1 MRLALF
7 DRIRRLAHL
16 RRPAKEAASGLPG
29 TQGRHRGGQRRG
41 SLGGA
46 KSQRPSRGRSSG
58 NRERSLPGASGG
70 PGASGWPGEPG
81 GHGWP
86 GEPGG
91 PAPVAGPGRPATVAP
106 AASLASQDPP
116 VSEASFAARTP
127 AAPATPTGPGNPS
140 GQGGSRR
147 ASKAAGS
154 PAVRAGSARARIR
167 EAPPDAT
174 AVGLGEAARPAAP
187 GPRPHWHEAGR
198 PGPAHA
204 AGASPRD
211 TADPRAAE
219 LARAAAGVPR
229 QPGGTGRSSLRA
241 AGAAL
246 RTRLP
251 FAAPH
256 SRDRPL
262 TADGRRNCGS
272 IERILWRQW
281 DTKSPPPPEVIAAV
295 DRLAELPERIKERLT
310 DGLDAIFIGPGGVP
324 ELDEMT
330 GLRGVPLPAGR
341 ATWDACAGAYG
352 ERKIVVGS
360 QPSPTPDV
368 MCHEVGHALDDLD
381 SPAGKWQSDSA
392 EFRMLYDQC
401 QPHLAS
407 DFHRQP
413 GGLGRKEFF
422 ADAFAA
428 IASRQRPALVDML
441 GGDTRTA
448 LRVMLYFNRRYGI

>member
-1 MRLALF
+1 MRLRLF
-7 DRIRRLAHL
+7 DRIRRLAHR
-16 RRPAKEAASGLPG
+16 RRPESETAPG
-29 TQGRHRGGQRRG
+29 VQGRHRRAQRSTPPAPPMPPDPLTSSG
-41 SLGGA
+41 
-46 KSQRPSRGRSSG
+46 PSRSAGPPRDFAPEGEGEDWPAPPRQWPESDW
-58 NRERSLPGASGG
+58 PASAGD
-70 PGASGWPGEPG
+70 WPTP
-81 GHGWP
+81 
-86 GEPGG
+86 PGG
-91 PAPVAGPGRPATVAP
+91 PATHGWPSSPPDASPVAEASSAPGA
-106 AASLASQDPP
+106 PP
-116 VSEASFAARTP
+116 VPDDTNVTRSDIR
-127 AAPATPTGPGNPS
+127 
-140 GQGGSRR
+140 SRR
-147 ASKAAGS
+147 AGRVSGS
-154 PAVRAGSARARIR
+154 PAVRAGTARARIR
-167 EAPPDAT
+167 EAPPPSA
-174 AVGLGEAARPAAP
+174 GEVAPARAAP
-187 GPRPHWHEAGR
+187 GLSGSRPHGHEAIR

-204 AGASPRD
+204 AGAGRADTRD
-211 TADPRAAE
+211 AE
-219 LARAAAGVPR
+219 LARVAAGVPR
-229 QPGGTGRSSLRA
+229 QPDGRGRTSF
-241 AGAAL
+241 GAAL

-251 FAAPH
+251 FTAPH
-256 SRDRPL
+256 ARERPR

-281 DTKSPPPPEVIAAV
+281 DAAAAPPAEVIEAV
-295 DRLAELPERIKERLT
+295 DRLAELPERIKERLA

-381 SPAGKWQSDSA
+381 SPPGKWQSDSA
-392 EFRMLYDQC
+392 EFRMVYDQC
-401 QPHLAS
+401 QPHIAS

-441 GGDTRTA
+441 SGDTRTA

>member
-1 MRLALF
+1 MRLRLF
-7 DRIRRLAHL
+7 DRIRRLTRRRAPARLPDSDFSGAAQGKHRRG
-16 RRPAKEAASGLPG
+16 RRPESPAAPSPAA
-29 TQGRHRGGQRRG
+29 RSRG
-41 SLGGA
+41 SAAPGPWSTSSAPPATLA
-46 KSQRPSRGRSSG
+46 PPPRP
-58 NRERSLPGASGG
+58 A
-70 PGASGWPGEPG
+70 
-81 GHGWP
+81 
-86 GEPGG
+86 PGG
-91 PAPVAGPGRPATVAP
+91 PSLIGPDGFPKSGADGFPPSGADGFPPSGAALAPGP
-106 AASLASQDPP
+106 
-116 VSEASFAARTP
+116 P
-127 AAPATPTGPGNPS
+127 AAPGHWTGTGPDA
-140 GQGGSRR
+140 GSRR
-147 ASKAAGS
+147 AGRISGS
-154 PAVRAGSARARIR
+154 PAAGGGAAWARIRDAPQDAAPVGVDETARAAPARAARAR
-167 EAPPDAT
+167 
-174 AVGLGEAARPAAP
+174 AAP
-187 GPRPHWHEAGR
+187 
-198 PGPAHA
+198 
-204 AGASPRD
+204 
-211 TADPRAAE
+211 
-219 LARAAAGVPR
+219 ARAADVARVATGVPR
-229 QPGGTGRSSLRA
+229 QHGGGRSLRA

-256 SRDRPL
+256 APERPL

-281 DTKSPPPPEVIAAV
+281 DTAEAPPAEVIEAV
-295 DRLAELPERIKERLT
+295 DRLAELPEAIKARLA

-324 ELDEMT
+324 ELDDMT
-330 GLRGVPLPAGR
+330 ALRGVPLPAGR

-392 EFRMLYDQC
+392 EFRVLYDQC
-401 QPHLAS
+401 QLHLAS

-441 GGDTRTA
+441 SGDTRTA
-448 LRVMLYFNRRYGI
+448 LRIMLYFNRRYGI

>member
-1 MRLALF
+1 MAA
-7 DRIRRLAHL
+7 D
-16 RRPAKEAASGLPG
+16 RPAPPESLAPLTPPD
-29 TQGRHRGGQRRG
+29 G
-41 SLGGA
+41 S
-46 KSQRPSRGRSSG
+46 
-58 NRERSLPGASGG
+58 
-70 PGASGWPGEPG
+70 
-81 GHGWP
+81 
-86 GEPGG
+86 
-91 PAPVAGPGRPATVAP
+91 PVAAP
-106 AASLASQDPP
+106 SLAP
-116 VSEASFAARTP
+116 RT
-127 AAPATPTGPGNPS
+127 
-140 GQGGSRR
+140 
-147 ASKAAGS
+147 

-167 EAPPDAT
+167 EAPQEA
-174 AVGLGEAARPAAP
+174 AGFGETARPAPAAP
-187 GPRPHWHEAGR
+187 SPRTRWHEEHETPRPA
-198 PGPAHA
+198 PAHA
-204 AGASPRD
+204 A
-211 TADPRAAE
+211 TAGLAAAHAAE
-219 LARAAAGVPR
+219 LARVAAGVPR
-229 QPGGTGRSSLRA
+229 QPGPGGRSSLRA

-251 FAAPH
+251 FTAPH
-256 SRDRPL
+256 ARERPP
-262 TADGRRNCGS
+262 TTDGRRNCGS

-281 DTKSPPPPEVIAAV
+281 DTAAPPPAEVIEAV
-295 DRLAELPERIKERLT
+295 DRLAELPERIKEKLT
-310 DGLDAIFIGPGGVP
+310 NGLDAIFLGPGGVP

-381 SPAGKWQSDSA
+381 SPRGKWQSDSA
-392 EFRMLYDQC
+392 EFRMVYDQC

-441 GGDTRTA
+441 SGDTRTA

>member
-1 MRLALF
+1 MRLRLF
-7 DRIRRLAHL
+7 DRIRRLTHR
-16 RRPAKEAASGLPG
+16 RRPSMPPGSESSGG
-29 TQGRHRGGQRRG
+29 AQGRHRRGQRGESPPAPSAVTLSRHG
-41 SLGGA
+41 SPATAEWPTSSAPPATLTP
-46 KSQRPSRGRSSG
+46 PSR
-58 NRERSLPGASGG
+58 
-70 PGASGWPGEPG
+70 
-81 GHGWP
+81 
-86 GEPGG
+86 
-91 PAPVAGPGRPATVAP
+91 PAPGSPSLAGPDGFPP
-106 AASLASQDPP
+106 SGASLAPRP
-116 VSEASFAARTP
+116 P
-127 AAPATPTGPGNPS
+127 AAG
-140 GQGGSRR
+140 
-147 ASKAAGS
+147 AG
-154 PAVRAGSARARIR
+154 AARARIR
-167 EAPPDAT
+167 EAPQDA
-174 AVGLGEAARPAAP
+174 APVGVDAAARPAPARP
-187 GPRPHWHEAGR
+187 YAPRPHWYEAARLGR
-198 PGPAHA
+198 SPEAR
-204 AGASPRD
+204 AGQ
-211 TADPRAAE
+211 ADARAADI
-219 LARAAAGVPR
+219 ARVAAGVPR
-229 QPGGTGRSSLRA
+229 QHDGGRA
-241 AGAAL
+241 RTAGAAL

-256 SRDRPL
+256 SREQSL

-281 DTKSPPPPEVIAAV
+281 DTAAPLPAEVVEAV
-295 DRLAELPERIKERLT
+295 DRLAELPEAIKERLAE
-310 DGLDAIFIGPGGVP
+310 GLDAIFIGPGGVP
-324 ELDEMT
+324 ELDDMT
-330 GLRGVPLPAGR
+330 ALRGVPLPAGR

-381 SPAGKWQSDSA
+381 SPPGKWQSDSA

-441 GGDTRTA
+441 SGDTRTA

>member
-1 MRLALF
+1 MRLRLF
-7 DRIRRLAHL
+7 DRIRRLT
-16 RRPAKEAASGLPG
+16 RRRAPARPPDSDSPGAA
-29 TQGRHRGGQRRG
+29 QGRHRRRR
-41 SLGGA
+41 
-46 KSQRPSRGRSSG
+46 RPESPDVPSTTVPSTTVPSTTVPSARSGPSGRGLRGPAPWSTSSAPPATLAPPP
-58 NRERSLPGASGG
+58 RPV
-70 PGASGWPGEPG
+70 
-81 GHGWP
+81 
-86 GEPGG
+86 PGG
-91 PAPVAGPGRPATVAP
+91 PSFAGADGFSPSGT
-106 AASLASQDPP
+106 SLAPGS
-116 VSEASFAARTP
+116 P
-127 AAPATPTGPGNPS
+127 AVPGQWPGTGPDA
-140 GQGGSRR
+140 GSRR
-147 ASKAAGS
+147 AGRVSGSAAAGGG
-154 PAVRAGSARARIR
+154 AARARIR
-167 EAPPDAT
+167 EAPADA
-174 AVGLGEAARPAAP
+174 APVGVDEAARSALGRPYA
-187 GPRPHWHEAGR
+187 PRPHGGGR
-198 PGPAHA
+198 
-204 AGASPRD
+204 
-211 TADPRAAE
+211 
-219 LARAAAGVPR
+219 
-229 QPGGTGRSSLRA
+229 SLRA

-256 SRDRPL
+256 SPERPL

-281 DTKSPPPPEVIAAV
+281 DTAAAPPAEAIEAV
-295 DRLAELPERIKERLT
+295 DRLAELPEAIKEKLAE
-310 DGLDAIFIGPGGVP
+310 GLDAIFIGPGGVP
-324 ELDEMT
+324 QLDDMT
-330 GLRGVPLPAGR
+330 SLRGVALPGGR

-441 GGDTRTA
+441 RGDTRTA
-448 LRVMLYFNRRYGI
+448 LRIMLYFNRRYGI

>member
-1 MRLALF
+1 MPPPAPL
-7 DRIRRLAHL
+7 
-16 RRPAKEAASGLPG
+16 RPAPGPDGPSFHGPDGPSFPGPDGFPPSG
-29 TQGRHRGGQRRG
+29 
-41 SLGGA
+41 
-46 KSQRPSRGRSSG
+46 
-58 NRERSLPGASGG
+58 
-70 PGASGWPGEPG
+70 
-81 GHGWP
+81 
-86 GEPGG
+86 
-91 PAPVAGPGRPATVAP
+91 
-106 AASLASQDPP
+106 ASLAPGS
-116 VSEASFAARTP
+116 P
-127 AAPATPTGPGNPS
+127 AVPGHWTETAPDA
-140 GQGGSRR
+140 GSRR
-147 ASKAAGS
+147 ASRISGS
-154 PAVRAGSARARIR
+154 PAVGGGAARARIR
-167 EAPPDAT
+167 EAPQ
-174 AVGLGEAARPAAP
+174 EAAPVDVDEVARPALGRPYA
-187 GPRPHWHEAGR
+187 PRPHWHEAAR
-198 PGPAHA
+198 PGPSHA
-204 AGASPRD
+204 ARAGE
-211 TADPRAAE
+211 ADARAADV
-219 LARAAAGVPR
+219 ARVAAGVPR
-229 QPGGTGRSSLRA
+229 QHGGGRSLRA

-251 FAAPH
+251 FTAPH
-256 SRDRPL
+256 SPERPL

-281 DTKSPPPPEVIAAV
+281 DTAAAPPAEVIEAV
-295 DRLAELPERIKERLT
+295 DRLAELPEAIKERLA

-324 ELDEMT
+324 ELDDMT
-330 GLRGVPLPAGR
+330 ALRGVPLPAGR

-381 SPAGKWQSDSA
+381 SPPGKWQSDSA

-441 GGDTRTA
+441 SGDTRTA